1 VREAETLEDRLLEVS
16 HSLEEIFK
24 QATINEPVSEGG
36 RDIRGQTPPILLRR
50 SSSRPL
56 STSR

>member
-24 QATINEPVSEGG
+24 QATINEPVSQRG
-36 RDIRGQTPPILLRR
+36 RDTTGQIPRGV
-50 SSSRPL
+50 SFS
-56 STSR
+56 